1 MIEENDNNP
10 KGERIAKLLAR
21 AGVGSRRAVE
31 RMIEAGMVKQH
42 GKVITTPATLI
53 TSTNGITVDGM
64 KVKEPEPARLW
75 LYHKPAGRVTTY
87 HDPEERPTIFEA
99 LPAHLPR
106 VISVGRLDLNTEGL
120 LLLTNDGELSRWMEL
135 PSTGWLRRYKV
146 RAHGRPL
153 KRRLQKIREG
163 VTIDGVVYREVELEL
178 DEQEK
183 SNIWLTVGIREG
195 KNREVRKLLEYAGL
209 QVTRLI
215 RLSYGPF
222 ELGKLERGAVAEVE
236 KEALHQLCRPF
247 FEARGIEVAEPE
259 QPRARPKPKA
269 GWARAK
275 AKPAGKA
282 NPRRDRKQQMKTDG
296 DKPARSKGRSAPRSS
311 DARSGG
317 RPAGRT
323 SGSRTASRSKTARP
337 ARKS

>member
-1 MIEENDNNP
+1 MSEEKDNSP

-42 GKVITTPATLI
+42 GRVITTPATLI
-53 TSTNGITVDGM
+53 TSTDGITVDGM

-75 LYHKPAGRVTTY
+75 LYHKPAGRVTSY
-87 HDPEERPTIFEA
+87 HDPEGRPTIFEA
-99 LPAHLPR
+99 LPANMPR

-120 LLLTNDGELSRWMEL
+120 ILLTNDGELSRWMEL
-135 PSTGWLRRYKV
+135 PDTGWLRTYKV
-146 RAHGRPL
+146 RAHGRPS
-153 KRRLQKIREG
+153 KRKLDEIRDG

-178 DEQEK
+178 GEQEK

-222 ELGKLERGAVAEVE
+222 ELGKLERGAVVEVE
-236 KEALHQLCRPF
+236 QDALHQLCRPF
-247 FEARGIEVAEPE
+247 FEARGVEVAEPE
-259 QPRARPKPKA
+259 KPKPRPKPKA

-282 NPRRDRKQQMKTDG
+282 NPRRDRKQRLQKSDA
-296 DKPARSKGRSAPRSS
+296 KPERSKGRTNDRKG
-311 DARSGG
+311 GG
-317 RPAGRT
+317 RT
-323 SGSRTASRSKTARP
+323 VSRSTSTRSP
-337 ARKS
+337 RRS